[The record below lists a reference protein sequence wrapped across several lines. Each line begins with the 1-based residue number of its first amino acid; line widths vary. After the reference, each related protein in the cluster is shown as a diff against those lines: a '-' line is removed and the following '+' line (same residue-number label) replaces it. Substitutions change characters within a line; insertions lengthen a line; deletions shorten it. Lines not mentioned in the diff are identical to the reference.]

1 VLFDTEGLVA
11 EYVEI
16 DSDECLSRYGV
27 KVTNPGNWEEIR
39 SVISQISTL
48 TGARDFVI
56 LGGKRVFPR
65 PFTDVSA
72 VMSEGRDQ
80 NSSVELIISDAW
92 YVDFNNDRIVDN
104 GYVVSRFP
112 DLGYECNAVERGL
125 QTAIELH
132 TAGGF
137 TLDRTVRFSINDY
150 TTPPY
155 GVCSACSLR
164 SEFFELVSNSDY
176 VIFTG
181 HGTRTSFFNNNYEAI
196 FTVHYMGS
204 VNLQTFHPV
213 VIGYFS
219 CNTGQLDLDSPTFS
233 SEFSKNGAS
242 AFVARTTT
250 HGVPAHVANEF
261 HAGIM
266 SGERIGAAL
275 FRTMRETVLI
285 WGDSFKAAAGHLV
298 LYGDPTLLR
307 RIPEPQDFTGT
318 YTTSSDELLLQWRYS
333 PAVDLSHY
341 TIHRGV
347 GPDFVPSEIN
357 RLAETADTVI
367 TLTGVPPED
376 PWYLKLA
383 AVNLHGNI
391 SNYLVLAPQDVTVP
405 TLVVDYRVNSHGGY
419 AEVTWTLTTDTANLE
434 FEVARK
440 ESSESSFTIIS
451 GSLSR
456 NGNTYSFRDAS
467 IQHGRAYIYLV
478 SIIESDKV
486 VASFTADLN
495 IPPLGLTLHQNYPNP
510 FNLLTTIP
518 FTVPE
523 TARVTLSIYDTGG
536 RLVGILVDE
545 TLRDGLREI
554 TWDGTDSHGN
564 SVSSGVYF
572 YRLIAGGKT
581 FTKKMV
587 LLK

>member
-1 VLFDTEGLVA
+1 
-11 EYVEI
+11 
-16 DSDECLSRYGV
+16 
-27 KVTNPGNWEEIR
+27 
-39 SVISQISTL
+39 
-48 TGARDFVI
+48 
-56 LGGKRVFPR
+56 
-65 PFTDVSA
+65 
-72 VMSEGRDQ
+72 
-80 NSSVELIISDAW
+80 
-92 YVDFNNDRIVDN
+92 
-104 GYVVSRFP
+104 
-112 DLGYECNAVERGL
+112 
-125 QTAIELH
+125 
-132 TAGGF
+132 
-137 TLDRTVRFSINDY
+137 
-150 TTPPY
+150 
-155 GVCSACSLR
+155 
-164 SEFFELVSNSDY
+164 
-176 VIFTG
+176 VIFTS
-181 HGTRTSFFNNNYEAI
+181 HGTRTSFFNSNYEAI
-196 FTVHYMGS
+196 FTIQYMGS

-219 CNTGQLDLDSPTFS
+219 CNTGQLDLDSPTLS
-233 SEFSKNGAS
+233 YEFSKNGAN

-266 SGERIGAAL
+266 SGERIGHAL

-307 RIPEPQDFTGT
+307 QIPASRDFTGT
-318 YTTSSDELLLQWRYS
+318 YTTSSDELLLRWRCS

-347 GPDFVPSEIN
+347 GSYFVPSEVN
-357 RLAETADTVI
+357 RLAETADTAI

-376 PWYLKLA
+376 PWHIKLA

-391 SNYLVLAPQDVTVP
+391 SNYLVLAPQDVIVP
-405 TLVVDYRVNSHGGY
+405 TLVVDYRMNSRVGF
-419 AEVTWTLTTDTANLE
+419 AEISWTLTTDSAILE

-456 NGNTYSFRDAS
+456 SGNSYSFRDAS

-510 FNLLTTIP
+510 FNFLATIP
-518 FTVPE
+518 FIVPE

-536 RLVGILVDE
+536 RLVDILVDG
-545 TLRDGLREI
+545 TLRDGLKEI
-554 TWDGTDSHGN
+554 TWDGTDSRGN

-572 YRLIAGGKT
+572 YCLKAGEKT
-581 FTKKMV
+581 LTKKM
-587 LLK
+587 LLLR